1 MKGRN
6 RIRVVCLAASVAVG
20 VVMFT
25 GCGAKGDEPASTS
38 TTGPSLSPTSKGS
51 LPGGNGFSPGPVTP
65 MNPTVNPSNQPT
77 KNP

>member
-1 MKGRN
+1 M
-6 RIRVVCLAASVAVG
+6 CLVASAAAG
-20 VVMFT
+20 VMVFT
-25 GCGAKGDEPASTS
+25 ACGAESQEPASTT

-51 LPGGNGFSPGPVTP
+51 LPGGNSFSPGPVTP

>member
-1 MKGRN
+1 MKGRK
-6 RIRVVCLAASVAVG
+6 RVRAMGLVASAAAG
-20 VVMFT
+20 VMVFT
-25 GCGAKGDEPASTS
+25 ACGATGDEPAST